1 MYGGGIIK
9 NLAELWRNYIH
20 ANERQKV
27 AIEYFKIHQKISRS
41 QYAKLTNCSLR
52 TAFRDLEKL
61 LKDNILIRKGVGR
74 NIYYELARKWHAN
87 GTVNNFEINDPKKI
101 SMSQYLSR
109 FCRDLKKIV
118 IFDA

>member
-1 MYGGGIIK
+1 MMKELSKKWGNKNPYYKLHPIETKIIFESQIQESTFIEK
-9 NLAELWRNYIH
+9 DILEEL
-20 ANERQKV
+20 NERQKV

-87 GTVNNFEINDPKKI
+87 GTQMAV
-101 SMSQYLSR
+101 
-109 FCRDLKKIV
+109 
-118 IFDA
+118 